1 VEGGGGGRGRGR
13 GGKPA
18 GERKG
23 GDSGDVLSCSSLP
36 HNFRETE
43 MCGGNE
49 LLDFSNT
56 HIRAEA
62 AVYILYKRVH
72 SDFSNLMGFF
82 MQIFGS
88 Y

>member
-1 VEGGGGGRGRGR
+1 MEGRGRGEGGGGAGG

-18 GERKG
+18 GERKVG
-23 GDSGDVLSCSSLP
+23 GRDSGDVLSCSSLP

-49 LLDFSNT
+49 LLDFTNT

-62 AVYILYKRVH
+62 AV
-72 SDFSNLMGFF
+72 
-82 MQIFGS
+82 
-88 Y
+88 